1 MNNCCCFCNYRN
13 KTPISP
19 ILESLPSSP
28 NWISQNYLNNDNQP
42 DEEYSQEKR
51 IEFDFKIN
59 ELLKKVSPRIIS
71 TYKNHP
77 FGPITTELEYSVMF
91 KRSRL

>member
-1 MNNCCCFCNYRN
+1 MKNCCWFCNYRN
-13 KTPISP
+13 KTPLSP

-28 NWISQNYLNNDNQP
+28 NWISQNYLNIDCQP

-51 IEFDFKIN
+51 IEFDLKIN
-59 ELLKKVSPRIIS
+59 KLLKKPSQHIIS
-71 TYKNHP
+71 IYKNHP
-77 FGPITTELEYSVMF
+77 LGPITTELEYSVMF